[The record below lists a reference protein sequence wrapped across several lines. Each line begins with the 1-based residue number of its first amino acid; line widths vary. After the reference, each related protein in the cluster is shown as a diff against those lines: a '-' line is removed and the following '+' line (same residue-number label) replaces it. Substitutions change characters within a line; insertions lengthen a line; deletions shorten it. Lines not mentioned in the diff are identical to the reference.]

1 MSVQAHLF
9 VPTMQCALLSSHASA
24 VRSEG
29 SKFVKE
35 DGVSN
40 DDDAR
45 VALRREAYDL
55 KEQVLTL
62 ARRLHGADTGAAQA
76 VGRAHNA
83 LFEAWTIL
91 CMPPDDHEDDH

>member
-1 MSVQAHLF
+1 M
-9 VPTMQCALLSSHASA
+9 LSSHAGA

-29 SKFVKE
+29 SKLAKE
-35 DGVSN
+35 VGVSN

-45 VALRREAYDL
+45 VVLRREAYDL
-55 KEQVLTL
+55 KEQVLAL
-62 ARRLHGADTGAAQA
+62 ALRLRGADTGAALA
-76 VGRAHNA
+76 LERAHNA